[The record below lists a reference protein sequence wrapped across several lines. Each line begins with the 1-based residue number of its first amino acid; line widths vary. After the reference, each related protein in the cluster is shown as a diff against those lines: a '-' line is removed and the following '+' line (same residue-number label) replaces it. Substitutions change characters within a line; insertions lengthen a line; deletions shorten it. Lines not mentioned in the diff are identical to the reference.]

1 MATTKTLISN
11 INSLVHNGIISDAEA
26 ARMRKRVLKAEMAL
40 IEGEIVATI
49 AAQLTGFV
57 QPGIEY
63 KISDLV
69 KEVMGI
75 SAPCHGYAETKEEQ
89 KHRDGVA
96 KPRMKA
102 AIASLGDF
110 VTIKGSGAQTRY
122 LFNGEL
128 PEVVDAMFELN
139 ADGDEDAASSD
150 DA

>member
-26 ARMRKRVLKAEMAL
+26 ARMRKRVLKAEQAL
-40 IEGEIVATI
+40 IEGEIVATL
-49 AAQLTGFV
+49 ASQLTAFV

-75 SAPCHGYAETKEEQ
+75 SAPCHGYKETKEEQ

-102 AIASLGDF
+102 AIESLGDF
-110 VTIKGSGAQTRY
+110 VSITGSGAQTRY

-139 ADGDEDAASSD
+139 GEDEAGEEDSQES
-150 DA
+150 